1 MSTACM
7 PLSPIDVIF
16 AETFGGIDRVE
27 GVFVAP
33 SGDVL
38 SVFTVIDGDDDET
51 YFVIYDRERSLIR
64 RFGGIHFDFSV
75 IARRARSLA
84 DIVGCSAP
92 VWRRDE
98 TGEPCLNVTN
108 I

>member
-1 MSTACM
+1 M
-7 PLSPIDVIF
+7 PVSPIDVNF

-38 SVFTVIDGDDDET
+38 SIFTVIDDDDEET
-51 YFVIYDRERSLIR
+51 YDRIYDRERSLIR
-64 RFGGIHFDFSV
+64 RFGGIHFDFNV
-75 IARRARSLA
+75 IARRGRSLA
-84 DIVGCSAP
+84 DIVGCSTP
-92 VWRRDE
+92 VWRRGG
-98 TGEPCLNVTN
+98 TGEPCLNITS

>member
-1 MSTACM
+1 M
-7 PLSPIDVIF
+7 PVSPIDMNL

-33 SGDVL
+33 TGDVL
-38 SVFTVIDGDDDET
+38 SVFTVIDDDDEET
-51 YFVIYDRERSLIR
+51 YDRIYDRERSLIR
-64 RFGGIHFDFSV
+64 RFSGVHFDFNV
-75 IARRARSLA
+75 IARRGRSLA
-84 DIVGCSAP
+84 DIVGSSTP

-98 TGEPCLNVTN
+98 TGEPCLSVTS

>member
-7 PLSPIDVIF
+7 PLSLIDVNF

-27 GVFVAP
+27 GGFVAP
-33 SGDVL
+33 SGAVL
-38 SVFTVIDGDDDET
+38 SVFTVIDDHDEET
-51 YFVIYDRERSLIR
+51 YDRIYDRERLLIG
-64 RFGGIHFDFSV
+64 RFGGVHFDFNV
-75 IARRARSLA
+75 IARRGRSLA
-84 DIVGCSAP
+84 DIVGCSTP

-98 TGEPCLNVTN
+98 TGEPCLNVKS

>member
-1 MSTACM
+1 M
-7 PLSPIDVIF
+7 PVSPIDVNF

-38 SVFTVIDGDDDET
+38 SVFTVIDDDDEET
-51 YFVIYDRERSLIR
+51 YDRIYDRERLLIR
-64 RFGGIHFDFSV
+64 RFGGIHFDFNV
-75 IARRARSLA
+75 IARRGRSLA